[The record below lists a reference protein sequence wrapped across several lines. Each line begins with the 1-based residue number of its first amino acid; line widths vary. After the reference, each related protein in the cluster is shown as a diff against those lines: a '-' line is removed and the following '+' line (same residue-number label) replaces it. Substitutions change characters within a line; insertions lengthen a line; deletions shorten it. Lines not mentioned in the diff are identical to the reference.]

1 MAKTGER
8 YVAAR
13 RALIEQTDRPRK
25 RAWMAEP
32 EMSDSAVTEATG
44 KGWEQWCDII
54 DRWAGVD
61 PKSETSKN
69 ETSRN
74 ETSKGKTGRPITDH
88 TAIATYLRDEL
99 GVDAWWSQSVTV
111 GYERIT
117 GLRLPYQ
124 RPDGTFTAGKSA
136 TLDVDGVQLRT
147 MLLSEQDRQDLFPGH
162 QTELLSRPDAKRMR
176 VAIGTGV
183 VEITIDPA
191 TTSSDDREQKNE
203 SPRYK
208 VSVSHRKLATFDE
221 VETWK
226 HYWGEWLAAV
236 GDLPAT

>member
-13 RALIEQTDRPRK
+13 RALIAQTDQPRK
-25 RAWMAEP
+25 RVWMAEP
-32 EMSDSAVTEATG
+32 EVSDSGVTAATG
-44 KGWEQWCDII
+44 KGWEQWCDIS
-54 DRWAGVD
+54 DQWAGVN
-61 PKSETSKN
+61 PKAETA
-69 ETSRN
+69 E
-74 ETSKGKTGRPITDH
+74 PITDH

-99 GVDAWWSQSVTV
+99 GVDAWWSQGVTV

-136 TLDVDGVQLRT
+136 TLNVDGVQLRN
-147 MLLSEQDRQDLFPGH
+147 MLLSDQDRQDLFPGH

-191 TTSSDDREQKNE
+191 TTSSDDSDAKNE
-203 SPRYK
+203 TPRNKVGNKARNKVRYK
-208 VSVSHRKLATFDE
+208 VSVSHRKLSTFDE